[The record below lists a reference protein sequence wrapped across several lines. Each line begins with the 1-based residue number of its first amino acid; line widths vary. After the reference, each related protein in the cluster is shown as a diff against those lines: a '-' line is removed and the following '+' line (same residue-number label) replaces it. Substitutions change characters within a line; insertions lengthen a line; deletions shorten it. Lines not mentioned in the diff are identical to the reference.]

1 MLLWNDLF
9 ESPVTTLHSRYPVG
23 SLRTSYLTEIAT
35 CCNRRYPDHFSSTI
49 DRFLRI
55 EGLRLACSVKQPLPV
70 SWLGVPGNLDLRALM
85 FTHTLFYTICWDTLL
100 QVSLSDVA
108 ALMYPPQVVGVIVS
122 WISVDVVD
130 FLYARFMAESAD
142 AHLGPS
148 DKCLGHL
155 VGLWGEA
162 SAIVSLTQVKF
173 SVDHSHSQLR

>member
-1 MLLWNDLF
+1 
-9 ESPVTTLHSRYPVG
+9 
-23 SLRTSYLTEIAT
+23 
-35 CCNRRYPDHFSSTI
+35 
-49 DRFLRI
+49 
-55 EGLRLACSVKQPLPV
+55 
-70 SWLGVPGNLDLRALM
+70 M